1 MKKIWND
8 APEPWQISFQD
19 SSSKTMEGIE
29 QLHDDIFMYLTI
41 LLVLVGWILV
51 ASLIRFKNNKLSA
64 KFMSHGTI
72 LELIWTISPAGVLL
86 AIAFP
91 SFRLLYLMDFN

>member
-8 APEPWQISFQD
+8 APEPWQVSFQD
-19 SSSKTMEGIE
+19 SGSKTMEGIN
-29 QLHDDIFMYLTI
+29 QLHDDIFMYLLV
-41 LLVLVGWILV
+41 LLILVGWILI
-51 ASLIRFKNNKLSA
+51 ASLIRFKINKFSA

-72 LELIWTISPAGVLL
+72 LELIWTITPAVVLL

-91 SFRLLYLMDFN
+91 SFRLLYLMDLD